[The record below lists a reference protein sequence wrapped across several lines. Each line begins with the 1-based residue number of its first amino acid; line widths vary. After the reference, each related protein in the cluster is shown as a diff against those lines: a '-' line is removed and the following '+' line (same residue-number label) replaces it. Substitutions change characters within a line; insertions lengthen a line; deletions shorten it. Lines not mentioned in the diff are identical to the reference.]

1 MSNLQVYVNEHLGSP
16 AEDEAVACPW
26 VLRDARGA
34 ISRAGESALT
44 EMPAADRCELVAPA
58 SRVLLT
64 QITLPTGNRQ
74 KLRRLLPFAIEDR
87 VMTEP
92 EKIHAIAGPR
102 QADGQTAVAVVDK
115 AWLAA
120 VLAQFRNARLKPQA
134 MWVETLLPVLTPESW
149 IVIWKGGGKDSG
161 KGGEGFLR
169 SGVASGVFLDG
180 GVDGEPPIGLLLA
193 LQEAR
198 AATAANA
205 APAQLIVR
213 PARGAVLPDIQ
224 QWADALRIDVL
235 TGERWDWF
243 ERIDRLGPNDG
254 INLMQDDFAPRSAAR
269 DWLPRLRPALVLLG
283 LIMAVQIVGAGVD
296 WFSLNRQRNTLQ
308 ATIEQRFRG
317 AFPDARVVVDAPLQ
331 MRRNLEELRRGAGQ
345 VEPNDFLP
353 LLARATRLIEASANH
368 RLSALNYDAGELKI
382 DILLPDAESAEE
394 LKNALQAPDLVVK
407 LEAINPKPGG
417 VEARFT
423 LSSGASS

>member
-1 MSNLQVYVNEHLGSP
+1 MSNLQVYVNEHLGVL
-16 AEDEAVACPW
+16 ADDEVAACPW

-34 ISRAGESALT
+34 ISRAGDSPVT
-44 EMPAADRCELVAPA
+44 DMPAADRCELVAPA

-64 QITLPTGNRQ
+64 QIMLPTGNRQ
-74 KLRRLLPFAIEDR
+74 KLRRMLPFAIEDR

-92 EKIHAIAGPR
+92 EKVHAIAGPR
-102 QADGQTAVAVVDK
+102 LADGQTAVAVVDK

-134 MWVETLLPVLTPESW
+134 MWVETLLPAWTPESW
-149 IVIWKGGGKDSG
+149 TVIWK

-169 SGVASGVFLDG
+169 SGAASGVFLDG
-180 GVDGEPPIGLLLA
+180 GMNGEPPIGLLLA

-198 AATAANA
+198 AAAANA
-205 APAQLIVR
+205 PANPAYAAPARLVVR
-213 PARGAVLPDIQ
+213 PARGAVVPDIQ
-224 QWADALRIDVL
+224 QWADALQIDVRA
-235 TGERWDWF
+235 GERWDWF
-243 ERIDRLGPNDG
+243 ERIDRLGPNNG

-269 DWLPRLRPALVLLG
+269 DWMPRLRPALVLLG
-283 LIMAVQIVGAGVD
+283 LIVAVQLVGAAVD
-296 WFSLNRQRNTLQ
+296 WLTLNRQRNALQ

-317 AFPDARVVVDAPLQ
+317 AFPDAKVVVDAPLQ

-353 LLARATRLIEASANH
+353 LLARTTRLIEASANH
-368 RLSALNYDAGELKI
+368 RLSALNYDAGELKV
-382 DILLPDAESAEE
+382 DILLPDAESAEK
-394 LKNALQAPDLVVK
+394 LKNALQAPNFSVK
-407 LEAINPKPGG
+407 LEAVNPKPGG
-417 VEARFT
+417 VEARFA

>member
-1 MSNLQVYVNEHLGSP
+1 MSTLQVYVNERLG
-16 AEDEAVACPW
+16 ALADDETVACPW
-26 VLRDARGA
+26 LLRDARGA
-34 ISRAGESALT
+34 LSRAGDNPLRD
-44 EMPAADRCELVAPA
+44 MPAADRCELVAPA

-74 KLRRLLPFAIEDR
+74 RLRRLLPFAVEDR

-92 EKIHAIAGPR
+92 EKIHAIAGSR

-134 MWVETLLPVLTPESW
+134 MWVETLLPALAPESW
-149 IVIWKGGGKDSG
+149 SIVW

-169 SGVASGVFLDG
+169 SGLASGVFLDG
-180 GVDGEPPIGLLLA
+180 GVGGEPPIGLLLA

-198 AATAANA
+198 AAITSAANPANA

-224 QWADALRIDVL
+224 QWADALQIDVVA
-235 TGERWDWF
+235 GERWDWF
-243 ERIDRLGPNDG
+243 ERIDRLGADDG

-283 LIMAVQIVGAGVD
+283 LIIAVQIVGAAVD
-296 WFSLNRQRNTLQ
+296 WFALHRQRDALQ
-308 ATIEQRFRG
+308 ATIEQRFRS

-331 MRRNLEELRRGAGQ
+331 LRRNLEELRRGAGQ
-345 VEPNDFLP
+345 AEPNDFLP

-368 RLSALNYDAGELKI
+368 RLSALQYDAGELKV
-382 DILLPDAESAEE
+382 DILLPDAESAEK
-394 LKNALQAPDLVVK
+394 LKDALQAPNLAVR

-417 VEARFT
+417 VEARFA